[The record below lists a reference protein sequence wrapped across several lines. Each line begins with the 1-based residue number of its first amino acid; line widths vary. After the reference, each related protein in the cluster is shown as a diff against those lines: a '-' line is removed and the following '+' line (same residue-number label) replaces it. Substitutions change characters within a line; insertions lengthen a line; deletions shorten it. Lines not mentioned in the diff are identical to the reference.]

1 MEFNAFFSF
10 LLFLSFIQ
18 KLCVCVCACVRA
30 CVSTESSIIIY
41 HQSLIQLEHEKTI
54 VVLSD
59 NVGLLFELV
68 YLLLNQYS
76 NIMYKLL
83 FLIVSK
89 MIL

>member
-1 MEFNAFFSF
+1 MRFSHFFYF
-10 LLFLSFIQ
+10 CPLFKS
-18 KLCVCVCACVRA
+18 CVCVCACVA
-30 CVSTESSIIIY
+30 TESSIIIY

>member
-1 MEFNAFFSF
+1 MRFSHFFYF
-10 LLFLSFIQ
+10 CPLFKSCV
-18 KLCVCVCACVRA
+18 CVCVCACVRA

-41 HQSLIQLEHEKTI
+41 HQPLIQLEHEKTI